1 MMADKPHINLVFIGH
16 VDHGKSTL
24 VGRLLY
30 DAGSLS
36 EQEYR
41 KLEAEAKERGK
52 GTFAFAY
59 AMDNLKEER
68 ERGITIDVAYRKFI
82 AKKNEFT
89 IIDAP
94 GHKDFVKNMITG
106 TSQADAAVL
115 VVAAKEGI
123 MAQTKEHA
131 FLSQVMGIKNMVVA
145 INKMDEVGYD
155 ESKFKGIKADLEK
168 LLKGV
173 GFKTD
178 TLKFIPVSAWEGTN
192 VVKKSDK
199 LGWYKGDT
207 LLETLDAL
215 PAPQLPTDKPLRIP
229 VQDVYTIK
237 GVGTVPVGRVETGII
252 KPGDKIIIEPTG
264 ATGEVKTVEMHHE
277 ALPMAKPG
285 DNIGINIRGIGKSD
299 VARGDVISHASD
311 PATVAKEFI
320 AQIVVLNHPTAIPVG
335 YTPVFHMHTAQLS
348 CTLTELQK
356 KLDPLTGAVKEEN
369 PKFLKTGDAA
379 IVKIVPTK
387 PVVCEEYKKFPQLG
401 RFAIRDM
408 GQTVAAGI
416 IISVTPKVSVTP
428 KSVTPKVSVTPKK

>member
-1 MMADKPHINLVFIGH
+1 MADKPHINLIFIGH

-30 DAGSLS
+30 DSGTLS

-41 KLEAEAKERGK
+41 KLEAEAKEKGK
-52 GTFAFAY
+52 ATFAFAY

-68 ERGITIDVAYRKFI
+68 ERGITIDVAYKKFI
-82 AKKNEFT
+82 AKKNAFT

-131 FLSQVMGIKNMVVA
+131 FLAQVMGIKNLIVA
-145 INKMDEVGYD
+145 VNKMDEVNYD
-155 ESKFKGIKADLEK
+155 ESKYNGIKSDLEK
-168 LLKGV
+168 LLHGV
-173 GFKTD
+173 GYKAD
-178 TLKFIPVSAWEGTN
+178 TIQFVPVSAWKGDN
-192 VVKKSDK
+192 VFKKSDK
-199 LGWYKGDT
+199 LSWFKGGT
-207 LLETLDAL
+207 LIDALDEL
-215 PAPQLPTDKPLRIP
+215 PAPKLPTDKPLRMP

-237 GVGTVPVGRVETGII
+237 GVGTVPVGRIETGII

-277 ALPMAKPG
+277 EMPQAQPG
-285 DNIGINIRGIGKSD
+285 DNVGLNIRGIGKAD
-299 VARGDVISHASD
+299 VARGDVISHVNN

-320 AQIVVLNHPTAIPVG
+320 AQIVILNHPTAIPVG

-356 KLDPLTGAVKEEN
+356 KLDPKTGEVKELN

-408 GQTVAAGI
+408 GQTVAAGMI
-416 IISVTPKVSVTP
+416 LSVTPRK
-428 KSVTPKVSVTPKK
+428 